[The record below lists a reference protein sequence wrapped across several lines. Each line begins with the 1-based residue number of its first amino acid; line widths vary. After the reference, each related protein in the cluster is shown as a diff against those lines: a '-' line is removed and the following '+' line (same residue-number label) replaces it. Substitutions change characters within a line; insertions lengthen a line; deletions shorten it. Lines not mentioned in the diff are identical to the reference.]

1 MPAPNELMQF
11 VDLVSWNEL
20 EQFLPVNAMFLFAID
35 GLNWLEAYSCHF
47 YYQNH
52 FDSVISQLYEK

>member
-20 EQFLPVNAMFLFAID
+20 EQFLPVNALFLFAID
-35 GLNWLEAYSCHF
+35 GLNWLEASCHF
-47 YYQNH
+47 HYQNH